1 MNSISVQE
9 IQCRGISAVDELLQE
24 GPVQVV
30 ENDRTRYIVLR
41 AEDYERL
48 IAGPSAWDWLERP
61 SRATPGG
68 DRCRPGGRA
77 RCLGRFTVILF
88 LGR

>member
-1 MNSISVQE
+1 LRILRLNESV
-9 IQCRGISAVDELLQE
+9 ISAVDELLRE

-48 IAGPSAWDWLERP
+48 TAGPSAWDWLERP
-61 SRATPGG
+61 SCATRDRRAINA
-68 DRCRPGGRA
+68 DLAAERA
-77 RCLGRFTVILF
+77 SWDISS
-88 LGR
+88 

>member
-9 IQCRGISAVDELLQE
+9 IQCRGISAVDELLRE

-48 IAGPSAWDWLERP
+48 TVGPSAWDWLERP
-61 SRATPGG
+61 SRATR
-68 DRCRPGGRA
+68 DRAAIDADLAAERA
-77 RCLGRFTVILF
+77 AWDVSP
-88 LGR
+88 